1 MDKRQIQRSIERTK
15 KHIADYETR
24 KDNLSIH
31 GYWSLGYYQGKLT
44 AMEDALDDIE
54 EAELVATQK
63 IAEKIF
69 SDIFT
74 KVGFDGH
81 SVNIT
86 KNSLIEIAKKY
97 NIDSTF

>member
-1 MDKRQIQRSIERTK
+1 MDKQQIERQIERTK
-15 KHIADYETR
+15 KHIAEYEAR
-24 KDNLSIH
+24 EDSLSVH

-54 EAELVATQK
+54 EAELIATHE

-69 SDIFT
+69 ADIFARA
-74 KVGFDGH
+74 GYDGH

-86 KNSLIEIAKKY
+86 KNNLLEVAKNYGIEVE
-97 NIDSTF
+97 

>member
-1 MDKRQIQRSIERTK
+1 MDKRQIQRSIERTR
-15 KHIADYETR
+15 KHIADYEAR
-24 KDNLSIH
+24 KDDLSIH
-31 GYWSLGYYQGKLT
+31 GYWSLDYYQGKLT

-69 SDIFT
+69 SDIFA
-74 KVGFDGH
+74 KAGFDGH

-86 KNSLIEIAKKY
+86 KNNLIEIAKKY
-97 NIDSTF
+97 NIDSTS